1 MSLSFDRLTRTIFRL
16 RQNVVGQFRSADGLV
31 LLGGGSLRPQQTC
44 RPSTASKCTDCVTLM
59 WRLSQKSSFDTL
71 DYPAVFFENYRVR
84 SVRRQNW
91 QNEGEPPLSFDIC
104 HNDPVSLKYRRRG

>member
-44 RPSTASKCTDCVTLM
+44 RPSGASKCTDCVTLM
-59 WRLSQKSSFDTL
+59 WRLPQKSSFDTL
-71 DYPAVFFENYRVR
+71 DSRAAFLRTIEFIPCVE
-84 SVRRQNW
+84 QNW